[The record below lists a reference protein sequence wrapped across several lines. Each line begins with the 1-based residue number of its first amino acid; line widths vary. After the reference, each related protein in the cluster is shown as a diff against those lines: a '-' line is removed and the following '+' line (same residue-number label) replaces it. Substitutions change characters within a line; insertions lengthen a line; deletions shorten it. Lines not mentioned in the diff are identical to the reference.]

1 MESNIYKEK
10 YIKYK
15 TKYLE
20 LLKLLA
26 YNQNKKIQTGG
37 YFYKKNINHLSILHL
52 EIKLYLKNL
61 F

>member
-15 TKYLE
+15 TKYLD
-20 LLKLLA
+20 LIKSLA
-26 YNQNKKIQTGG
+26 YNQNKSIQTGG
-37 YFYKKNINHLSILHL
+37 YFYRRNINHLSILHS
-52 EIKLYLKNL
+52 EIKPYLKNW